1 MVLNRAHRLLGGKT
15 RVILAWAFA
24 IALVM
29 TANGP
34 PRFFGAMICLAG
46 ALLRVWASGHL
57 HKNEQ
62 VAVWGPYA
70 WVRNPLYLGT
80 YLMALGCAAAAGAWV
95 LFAVSSVAFAVVYHA
110 VILEEEGWL
119 LHVLGQPYADYAAAV
134 PRFSPVRSLM
144 TGPLRRPAQLA
155 IAMRETP
162 MGFDRDLARKHRA
175 DEALWTFCAMMAGIW
190 LVAYFKG

>member
-1 MVLNRAHRLLGGKT
+1 MVVAQVHRILGGKT
-15 RVILAWAFA
+15 RVILAWAFGITL
-24 IALVM
+24 IA

-34 PRFFGAMICLAG
+34 PRFFGAMVCLAG

-57 HKNEQ
+57 HKNEK

-80 YLMALGCAAAAGAWV
+80 YLMALGCAAAAGAWA
-95 LFAVSSVAFAVVYHA
+95 LFAVSSVAFALVYHA

-119 LHVLGQPYADYAAAV
+119 NHVLGQSYADYAAAV
-134 PRFSPVRSLM
+134 PRFSPLRSLIR
-144 TGPLRRPAQLA
+144 GPLRRPQQLA
-155 IAMRETP
+155 IAMRDTP
-162 MGFDRDLARKHRA
+162 VRFDHELARKHRA

-190 LVAYFKG
+190 LVAYLKG